1 MPARPRLIAR
11 YRQTG
16 GGAAVLLLTLLSASG
31 PSALAAQDGTGAHVG
46 VFLER
51 NYSTQPG
58 LEVAYQFA
66 RPLGGRSRL
75 TASYSSTR
83 LETALG
89 SHALTEDRLQARA
102 GLHFRRARRISPHAA
117 IALGYT
123 RFDREN
129 DEVFGLLDND
139 AFIASVVTGTEV
151 RLHRGLRASGSIGY
165 SLLQS
170 STVYPMV
177 LTAGLSHPIP
187 HRSRR

>member
-11 YRQTG
+11 YRQAG
-16 GGAAVLLLTLLSASG
+16 GGAAVLLLTLLFPSA
-31 PSALAAQDGTGAHVG
+31 PSALAAQDGTGARVG
-46 VFLER
+46 VFVER

-58 LEVAYQFA
+58 LEAAYQFT
-66 RPLGGRSRL
+66 RLLGGRSRL

-89 SHALTEDRLQARA
+89 SHALAEDRLQARA
-102 GLHFRRARRISPHAA
+102 SLHFRRARTISPHTG

-129 DEVFGLLDND
+129 EEVFGMLDND
-139 AFIASVVTGTEV
+139 AFIASVVAGTEI
-151 RLHRGLRASGSIGY
+151 RLHRELRASGSIGY

-170 STVYPMV
+170 STVYPLV
-177 LTAGLSHPIP
+177 LTAGANHPFP
-187 HRSRR
+187 NHSRR